1 MLAPT
6 HSVFGIFL
14 TLIILAVFGV
24 QWGLHWTIILF
35 AVLGSIIPD
44 IDHPRSVIGKLFLP
58 ISIPLERRYGHRSV
72 THSLIGWA
80 VSSALFA
87 VLVLFV
93 FWILGF
99 VLRFDVGGWDLPP
112 RWIAAF
118 SISYFSHLVLD
129 MFNKRGSQMF
139 WPDSGRDV
147 IPKNPKLRPESGARV
162 EVLIFFILLA
172 LMFLAFPISKY
183 GIVSSL
189 RWLLATPGSAIE
201 EFKTMKN
208 HTYLEFKGV
217 MGETREPIE
226 GKAEIL
232 DVQNKRLV
240 ILLKDVGHR
249 ASDIGHGTSDVGQVY
264 TLSDELAADIFASHV
279 RAQKTNIPIKTDRI
293 EFKDRSRD
301 YLLSQIPRGTL
312 VSGVVH
318 LPEDMQ
324 IKFPDSP
331 IAYKTMEQKGN
342 DLVLSFASK
351 EQIQKLALTE
361 YFDLQNRKDRAD
373 LESLYAQAAKIRSQI
388 NELESGKGLTPLGK
402 QLLQSKED
410 AEKEKVQLAELAGQL
425 NENGVKIDE
434 LRVKMRARKFV
445 FSGEVY
451 LRQ

>member
-24 QWGLHWTIILF
+24 EWGLHWTIILF

-72 THSLIGWA
+72 THSLTGW
-80 VSSALFA
+80 VISSVIFA

-99 VLRFDVGGWDLPP
+99 VLKFDVGGWDLPP

-139 WPDSGRDV
+139 WPDPGRDV

-162 EVLIFFILLA
+162 EVLTFFILLA

-208 HTYLEFKGV
+208 HTYLDFKGV
-217 MGETREPIE
+217 MGETRQSVE
-226 GKAEIL
+226 GKGEIL
-232 DVQNKRLV
+232 DVSNKRLV
-240 ILLKDVGHR
+240 LLYKGD
-249 ASDIGHGTSDVGQVY
+249 VY

-301 YLLSQIPRGTL
+301 YLLSQIPRGAL

-351 EQIQKLALTE
+351 EQIQRLALTE

-410 AEKEKVQLAELAGQL
+410 AEKEKVQLAELTGQL
-425 NENGVKIDE
+425 HENSVKIDE
-434 LRVKMRARKFV
+434 LKAKMKARKFV

-451 LRQ
+451 LRR